1 MNIKEIVGLNT
12 KYYGYKLGLTQ
23 EKFANLTNFKMAYI
37 SIVENGK
44 ANLTLDNIKIIADS
58 LNIKPELLFNI
69 DTAREALI
77 LPNRIYKI
85 NLEQS

>member
-1 MNIKEIVGLNT
+1 MGLNS
-12 KYYGYKLGLTQ
+12 KYYGYKLVLRHD
-23 EKFANLTNFKMAYI
+23 KFGYLTNFKMAYI

-69 DTAREALI
+69 DTAQEALT

-85 NLEQS
+85 NL

>member
-12 KYYGYKLGLTQ
+12 KYYRYKMGLTQ
-23 EKFANLTNFKMAYI
+23 EKCANLTNFKMASI

-58 LNIKPELLFNI
+58 LNIKPKLLFDIN
-69 DTAREALI
+69 TAQEALT

-85 NLEQS
+85 NL

>member
-12 KYYGYKLGLTQ
+12 KYYRYKLGLTQ
-23 EKFANLTNFKMAYI
+23 EKSANLTNFKMAYI

-58 LNIKPELLFNI
+58 LNIKPELLFDI
-69 DTAREALI
+69 DTAREALT
-77 LPNRIYKI
+77 LPNRIFKI

>member
-1 MNIKEIVGLNT
+1 
-12 KYYGYKLGLTQ
+12 
-23 EKFANLTNFKMAYI
+23 MAYI

-58 LNIKPELLFNI
+58 LNIKPELLFDI
-69 DTAREALI
+69 DTAREALT
-77 LPNRIYKI
+77 LPNRIFKI